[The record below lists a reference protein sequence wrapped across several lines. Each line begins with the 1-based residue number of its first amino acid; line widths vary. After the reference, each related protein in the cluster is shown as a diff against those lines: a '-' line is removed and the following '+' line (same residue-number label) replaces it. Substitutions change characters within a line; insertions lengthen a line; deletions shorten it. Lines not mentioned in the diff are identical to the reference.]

1 MAALLSSTLCSQTL
15 VEFSSS
21 GTRYIGVP
29 VQTWEAIVARRLD
42 ANELNRSRARTIV
55 LMRADVADADSVAS
69 TYRLDAAEYRDR
81 EARAI
86 WERDQV
92 AERLAKSERK
102 VLRLRPWATVMKVQ
116 VCVAVVAG
124 TVYVVQSLRP

>member
-1 MAALLSSTLCSQTL
+1 MAVTLSSTLCSQTL
-15 VEFSSS
+15 VEFSSG

-29 VQTWEAIVARRLD
+29 VETWEAIVARRLD
-42 ANELNRSRARTIV
+42 ANEMNRSRARTIV
-55 LMRADVADADSVAS
+55 LLQSDVADADSTAAS
-69 TYRLDAAEYRDR
+69 YQRDADEYKDR

-86 WERDQV
+86 WERDQL

-102 VLRLRPWATVMKVQ
+102 VRQLRPWATVMKVQ

-124 TVYVVQSLRP
+124 SVYLYQSLKP